1 MKKSN
6 AISEA
11 GYVRDKDSSQLE
23 FSEMN
28 ITDPKFLTLRA
39 SPVAQWV
46 KKKKVKVLFAQL
58 CIRSVM
64 SDSL

>member
-46 KKKKVKVLFAQL
+46 KKKK
-58 CIRSVM
+58 
-64 SDSL
+64 

>member
-28 ITDPKFLTLRA
+28 ITVLH
-39 SPVAQWV
+39 VAIV
-46 KKKKVKVLFAQL
+46 THAVIALGKL
-58 CIRSVM
+58 S
-64 SDSL
+64 